1 MSCRRDEIVSSN
13 WCFKRCCWKVLIP
26 AAKPPGVDTLKRYR
40 KSRHPVQN
48 EMKKGL
54 SELKKRWKAD
64 YFGSLC
70 VFFYLFLRTKV
81 MNLCLLYWKEGVDFR
96 GRHVELRLTELD
108 YTLLLDTVVSRLM
121 ITIESISGWLAPW
134 IVDSKTIHTQGAH
147 DTITGHQWHIHCRD
161 RFLVQKIKVVI
172 LSTDLCRVFIEL
184 TWKSLWRSSHYS
196 FGIVQGD
203 SDSQYSNHAGVGYK
217 L

>member
-13 WCFKRCCWKVLIP
+13 WCFKRCCWKVLIL

-48 EMKKGL
+48 EMKRFL
-54 SELKKRWKAD
+54 SELKTLKSR
-64 YFGSLC
+64 
-70 VFFYLFLRTKV
+70 LFRQFMRFLST
-81 MNLCLLYWKEGVDFR
+81 WFEKESNESVSIVSFKSGVDFR

-108 YTLLLDTVVSRLM
+108 YTLLLDTVVPRLM
-121 ITIESISGWLAPW
+121 ITIESRFGWLAPLW
-134 IVDSKTIHTQGAH
+134 FNKKRIHTQGAH
-147 DTITGHQWHIHCRD
+147 WYDHRSPMAYPLPWS
-161 RFLVQKIKVVI
+161 FLVQNKSCHFKFKYR
-172 LSTDLCRVFIEL
+172 SRVFIEL

-203 SDSQYSNHAGVGYK
+203 SDSQYSNHAVGFV
-217 L
+217 

>member
-161 RFLVQKIKVVI
+161 RFFG
-172 LSTDLCRVFIEL
+172 STN
-184 TWKSLWRSSHYS
+184 KSCHFKYRFMPRIHWAHVEVPVTIQSLLIWYRTGRQWFSIFKSC
-196 FGIVQGD
+196 G
-203 SDSQYSNHAGVGYK
+203 AR